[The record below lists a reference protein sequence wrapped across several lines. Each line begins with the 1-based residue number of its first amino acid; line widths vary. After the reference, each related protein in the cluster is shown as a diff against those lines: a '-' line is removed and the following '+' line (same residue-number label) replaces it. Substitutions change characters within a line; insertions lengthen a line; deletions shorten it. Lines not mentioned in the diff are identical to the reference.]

1 MSRTRV
7 CLIGATGRLGREILR
22 ELNQEDFELVGAIA
36 SRNNSNLGMKLEAF
50 GLANS
55 DVRLVSPDSLNEAVK
70 RADVV
75 ISTSNPAA
83 EVENLPKVA
92 GVGKRIV
99 VGTTGFTTDQYL
111 AIKGAVDGK
120 VPTIISS
127 NFAIAM
133 NFLYKVAE
141 LTSSLP
147 PQYQA
152 SIVESHH
159 AGKLDS
165 PSGTAYALGEI
176 LSRAMGYSTII
187 HDRHSAGKR
196 KKDELEIFSRRVGGV
211 PGIHEVTI
219 AGPHDMIRIE
229 HIAFTRAAFAQG
241 ALLAAKWLSR
251 ISSPQIYSMGDVLS
265 HPSN

>member
-7 CLIGATGRLGREILR
+7 CIIGATGRLGKAILR
-22 ELNQEDFELVGAIA
+22 EMNGDDFELVGAIA
-36 SRNNSNLGMKLEAF
+36 SRDNRNLGMKLESF

-55 DVRLVSPDSLNEAVK
+55 GVRLVSPDSLNEAVEN
-70 RADVV
+70 ADVV
-75 ISTSNPAA
+75 ISASNPAA
-83 EVENLPKVA
+83 EVENIPRVA
-92 GVGKRIV
+92 EVEKRIV
-99 VGTTGFTTDQYL
+99 IGTTGFTADQYR
-111 AIKGAVDGK
+111 AIKGAVEGK
-120 VPTIISS
+120 IPTIISS
-127 NFAIAM
+127 NFAIGM

-159 AGKLDS
+159 AGKVDS

-176 LSRAMGYSTII
+176 LSKAMGYSTII

-211 PGIHEVTI
+211 PGIHEISI
-219 AGPHDMIRIE
+219 AGPYDMIRLE

-241 ALLAAKWLSR
+241 ALLAAKWLSKISDPR
-251 ISSPQIYSMGDVLS
+251 IYTMGEVLSSP
-265 HPSN
+265 SN